1 MKRKQGHP
9 TDLLLTRRTL
19 GKLCGAFASSLAVWM
34 SGCTSFWKKD
44 AAPAMPPIHCASPE
58 GDPATY
64 EYIVV
69 GSGAGGGPLAANLA
83 KAGHRVLLLEA
94 GSNEESFT
102 YQVPAFHGLA
112 SEDDAQKWSFFV
124 RHYESEAQ
132 QARDD
137 KYQQQEGGVLYPRAG
152 ALGGCTAHHAMI
164 TIYPHKSDWDEI
176 ATLMGDPSWSDRNM
190 RKYFERLE
198 RCQYVDAPSHAE
210 DNPTRHGFS
219 GWLTTNTAD
228 PFLVIGDKPLKR
240 ILRAAAHESLLRVGN
255 LWTRLKV
262 KLEGHLDPND
272 WRWRKTNQ
280 SPEGL
285 VFTPLSTNEGK
296 RVGVREYVR
305 RVHDACPNNLTIT
318 LFALATRVLF
328 EDLPG
333 GGKRAVGVEYL
344 DGQHLYRADPH
355 ADPTPQAGVRRTV
368 RASREVI
375 VAGGAFNTPQLL
387 MLSGIGPTAE
397 LEKHGIKVEVPLA
410 GVGQNLQDRY
420 EVGVVSEM
428 AEDFS
433 ILKGATFKPPDPR
446 GQPDPVFAE
455 WVKGKGVYT
464 TNGAVASLI
473 KRSTPDKP
481 DPDLFIFG
489 VVGLF
494 RGYYPGYS
502 KDAVQNKNF
511 FTWAVLKAHTR
522 NRAGSVT
529 LRSHDPRDTPHVNFR
544 YFDEGSAGHEEDVD
558 AVVEGIETARRI
570 MKEAGDIV
578 KHEVVPGGMIQ
589 TREQL
594 KQFVKDNAWGHH
606 ASCSCKMGPKSDPMA
621 VVDGNFRVYGTN
633 NLRVVDASIFPR
645 IPGFFI
651 VTSVYMISEKASDVI
666 LADAQA

>member
-1 MKRKQGHP
+1 MKRKQGPP

-19 GKLCGAFASSLAVWM
+19 GKLCGVLFSSLPVWM
-34 SGCTSFWKKD
+34 SGCASFWKKD
-44 AAPAMPPIHCASPE
+44 AAPAMPPIYCASPD
-58 GDPATY
+58 GDPAY
-64 EYIVV
+64 EYIIV

-112 SEDDAQKWSFFV
+112 SEDDPQKWNFFV
-124 RHYESEAQ
+124 RHYESETQ
-132 QARDD
+132 QAHDD

-152 ALGGCTAHHAMI
+152 ALGGCTSHHAMI
-164 TIYPHKSDWDEI
+164 TIYPHKSDWDDI

-198 RCQYVDAPSHAE
+198 RCQYVDAPSHPG

-228 PFLVIGDKPLKR
+228 PFLVIGDRPLKR
-240 ILRAAAHESLLRVGN
+240 ILRAAAKESLLHVGN

-272 WRWRKTNQ
+272 WRWRETNQ

-318 LFALATRVLF
+318 LHALATRVLF

-355 ADPTPQAGVRRTV
+355 ADPNPQAGVRRTV

-375 VAGGAFNTPQLL
+375 LSGGAFNTPQLL

-410 GVGQNLQDRY
+410 GVGLNLQDRY

-433 ILKGATFKPPDPR
+433 ILKAATFAPPDPQ
-446 GQPDPVFAE
+446 GQPDPMFAE

-464 TNGAVASLI
+464 TNGAVTSLI
-473 KRSTPDKP
+473 KRSTANKP

-489 VVGLF
+489 VVGRF

-502 KDAVQNKNF
+502 KDAVQNKNY
-511 FTWAVLKAHTR
+511 FTWTVLKAHTR
-522 NRAGSVT
+522 NRAGMVT

-570 MKEAGDIV
+570 MKETGDIV
-578 KHEVVPGGMIQ
+578 KQEVVPGGTIQ

-606 ASCSCKMGPKSDPMA
+606 ASCSCQMGPKSDPMA
-621 VVDGNFRVYGTN
+621 VVDANFRVYGTT

-651 VTSVYMISEKASDVI
+651 VTSVYMVSEKASDVI
-666 LADAQA
+666 LADARA

>member
-1 MKRKQGHP
+1 MKRKDSK
-9 TDLLLTRRTL
+9 DLLMTRRTL
-19 GKLCGAFASSLAVWM
+19 GKMCGAFVSSLGVWM
-34 SGCTSFWKKD
+34 SGCTSLWRSGE
-44 AAPAMPPIHCASPE
+44 APAMPPISCTASE
-58 GDPATY
+58 SDSADY
-64 EYIVV
+64 EYIIV

-94 GSNEESFT
+94 GGDEESFT

-112 SEDDAQKWSFFV
+112 SEDDSQKWSYFV
-124 RHYESEAQ
+124 RHYSSEAQ
-132 QARDD
+132 QSRDD
-137 KYQQQEGGVLYPRAG
+137 KYQRQEGGVLYPRAG

-164 TIYPHKSDWDEI
+164 TIYPHKRDWDDI
-176 ATLMGDPSWSDRNM
+176 ATLMDDPSWSDSNM

-198 RCQYVDAPSHAE
+198 RCQYVDPPSHAG

-228 PFLVIGDKPLKR
+228 PFLVIGDKPLKK
-240 ILRAAAHESLLRVGN
+240 ILKATAKESLLRVSH
-255 LWTRLKV
+255 LWARLKV

-272 WRWRKTNQ
+272 WRWRESNQ

-285 VFTPLSTNEGK
+285 IFTPLSTNEGR

-305 RVHDACPNNLTIT
+305 RVRDACPNNLTIR
-318 LFALATRVLF
+318 LHALATRVLL

-333 GGKRAVGVEYL
+333 GVKRAVGVEYL

-355 ADPTPQAGVRRTV
+355 ADPNPQAGMRQTV

-375 VAGGAFNTPQLL
+375 LAGGAFNTPQLL
-387 MLSGIGPTAE
+387 MLSGIGPRAE
-397 LEKHGIKVEVPLA
+397 IEKHGIKVEIPLA

-433 ILKGATFKPPDPR
+433 ILKDATFEPPDPN
-446 GQPDPVFAE
+446 GKPDPVFAE
-455 WVKGKGVYT
+455 WQLKGTGVYT
-464 TNGAVASLI
+464 TNGAVTALI
-473 KRSTPDKP
+473 KRSTANKP

-489 VVGLF
+489 VVGRF

-502 KDAVQNKNF
+502 KDAVQNKNY
-511 FTWAVLKAHTR
+511 FTWTVLKAHTR
-522 NRAGSVT
+522 NRAGVVT
-529 LRSHDPRDTPHVNFR
+529 LRSGSPRDTPHVNFH
-544 YFDEGSAGHEEDVD
+544 YFDEGSVGHEEDVE

-570 MKEAGDIV
+570 MKDAGDIV
-578 KHEVVPGGMIQ
+578 KQEEVPGRMIQ

-594 KQFVKDNAWGHH
+594 KQFVKENAWGHH
-606 ASCSCKMGPKSDPMA
+606 ASCSCQMGTKNDPMA
-621 VVDGNFRVYGTN
+621 VVDGNFRVHGTS
-633 NLRVVDASIFPR
+633 NLRVVDASVFPR

-651 VTSVYMISEKASDVI
+651 VTSVYMLSEKASDVI
-666 LADAQA
+666 LADARA

>member
-1 MKRKQGHP
+1 M
-9 TDLLLTRRTL
+9 
-19 GKLCGAFASSLAVWM
+19 GKLCGVLCSSLPAWM
-34 SGCTSFWKKD
+34 SGCASFLKRD
-44 AAPAMPPIHCASPE
+44 AAPAMPPIHCAAPE
-58 GDPATY
+58 SDPATY

-124 RHYESEAQ
+124 RHYESDAQ

-137 KYQQQEGGVLYPRAG
+137 KYQQHEGGVLYPRAG

-176 ATLMGDPSWSDRNM
+176 ATLMDDPSWSDSNM
-190 RKYFERLE
+190 RKYFEGLE
-198 RCQYVDAPSHAE
+198 RCEYVDAPSHAE
-210 DNPTRHGFS
+210 DNPTHHGFS

-240 ILRAAAHESLLRVGN
+240 ILSAAAQESLLRVSH

-272 WRWRKTNQ
+272 WRWRGINQ

-305 RVHDACPNNLTIT
+305 RVHDACPDNLTIT
-318 LFALATRVLF
+318 LHALTTRVLL

-333 GGKRAVGVEYL
+333 GGKRAIGVEYL
-344 DGQHLYRADPH
+344 DGQHLYRADPQS
-355 ADPTPQAGVRRTV
+355 DPNPEAGVRRTV

-387 MLSGIGPTAE
+387 MLSGIGPKAE

-433 ILKGATFKPPDPR
+433 ILKDATFAPPDPQ
-446 GQPDPVFAE
+446 GQPDPAFAE
-455 WVKGKGVYT
+455 WLNGKGVYT

-473 KRSTPDKP
+473 KRSTSNKP

-489 VVGLF
+489 VVGRF

-502 KDAVQNKNF
+502 KDAVQNKNY
-511 FTWAVLKAHTR
+511 FTWAVLKAHTQ

-529 LRSHDPRDTPHVNFR
+529 LRSPNPRDTPHVSFR
-544 YFDEGSAGHEEDVD
+544 YFHEGSAGHEEDLD

-570 MKEAGDIV
+570 MKNAGDIV
-578 KHEVVPGGMIQ
+578 KQEEVPGGAIQ

-606 ASCSCKMGPKSDPMA
+606 ASCSCKMGTKHDPMA

-651 VTSVYMISEKASDVI
+651 VTSVYMISEKASAVI
-666 LADAQA
+666 LADAQT